1 MSLEQIKN
9 DVNLRGFFF
18 DLISRNLVLGL
29 SNVYS
34 LKSQDYIRLHQEYY
48 QAYQNLSKALAQHI
62 RDEEV
67 FDVIQ
72 EVSLHY
78 IGKIGRLQF
87 INRDDFNPLAN

>member
-9 DVNLRGFFF
+9 DINLRGFFF

-34 LKSQDYIRLHQEYY
+34 LNSQDYIRMHQEYY
-48 QAYQNLSKALAQHI
+48 QAYQKLSKELTQLVK
-62 RDEEV
+62 DEDV

-78 IGKIGRLQF
+78 LAKVGRLQF
-87 INRDDFNPLAN
+87 ISTSTDQSVN